1 MASDSEKKDPQAS
14 LEDFWE
20 SLLTKTP
27 GKVTNI
33 FPPSLYTNLLPPLK
47 PRGPAKGINAAESY
61 EAAAAECRNK
71 VKRIV
76 RECHRTNEKFT
87 DPEFDI
93 EDDLN
98 VGQCLKG
105 LLETGADTPPPGTLS
120 SVDSVDL
127 RNALNTLADSG
138 IVGSA
143 LTVDVNA
150 VSKVLNVGTGRRD
163 GPDPKAVHRI
173 DWIYEEPR
181 FVIDGFSSSDV
192 RQGGNGDCWWV
203 AAVAT
208 LCSVEHLME
217 RVCVARDEEC
227 GVYGFVF
234 HRDGEWFSTVVD
246 DNLYLRYSDFD
257 AHIDIYDPTG
267 EKERKYKK
275 SEQTGSEALY
285 FAHCADDNETW
296 LPLLEKAYAKVHG
309 DFGAISGGWSGEA
322 VEDMT
327 GGVTTTIFTNKILSK
342 ERLWKELL
350 NEKKEFIFAA
360 SSPSLGSDAE
370 SRRGLALSHA
380 YSILKSI
387 EEEDENGKKVRLVL
401 IRNPWGAR
409 AWTGVGEWNGPWSD
423 GSKEWTPYWMKKL
436 DYQFGDDGMFW
447 MSYDDLRSRFDI
459 LDRTRLFSE
468 DWTVVQQWTSLSIG
482 WVTGYLNTK
491 FLVEIKQGGPTVFV
505 LSQLDDRY
513 FKGLEG
519 QYTFELHFLL
529 QEEGAPAG
537 EHLVRAR
544 SNWFGTRSVSAEVDL
559 EPGRYEVIPK
569 IAASRDLTK
578 LEVQDIVKDFA
589 EKNGQKLRQIG
600 MNYDIAN
607 AKGIVELTD
616 EEKAAKEKK
625 AKDKADKEK
634 AEKDKEAADKAE
646 FEEWKKSKAEKEA
659 KAAKAAK
666 KGDEKAKKVSLK
678 EEAESK
684 KPEAQEVVE
693 KDDHKGDEEKPEKAE
708 SSSDE
713 DSETPESDDDAS
725 EESSQEA
732 EASAKSEKKTPAK
745 PAAAEASP
753 KPAASK
759 VSEQQTIKPPSAL
772 PFRGGPPAHSP
783 PGSVY
788 DGPPMSE
795 FGSYAGAYAD
805 ADAAPPPQPAAPAA
819 ATDANPNPWNA
830 ICVVGLKVYARD
842 KDVSIKLIKPKNPE
856 EGAMLD
862 VDGATPAGATM

>member
-1 MASDSEKKDPQAS
+1 MASENEKKDPQAS
-14 LEDFWE
+14 LEDFWS

-33 FPPSLYTNLLPPLK
+33 FPPSLYANLLPPLK
-47 PRGPAKGINAAESY
+47 PKGPAKGINAAKSY
-61 EAAAAECRNK
+61 EAAAEDCRNK

-87 DPEFDI
+87 DPDFDI
-93 EDDLN
+93 EDDLGT
-98 VGQCLKG
+98 GQCLKG
-105 LLETGADTPPPGTLS
+105 LLDSGADTPPPGAVST
-120 SVDSVDL
+120 VDGDDL
-127 RNALNTLADSG
+127 RSALNTLAESG

-143 LTVDVNA
+143 LTVDVVA
-150 VSKVLNVGTGRRD
+150 VSKVLNAGEGGRSE
-163 GPDPKAVHRI
+163 GPDPKAVHRV
-173 DWIYEEPR
+173 DWIYEKPQ
-181 FVIDGFSSSDV
+181 FAVDGFSSSDV

-208 LCSVEHLME
+208 LCTMEHLME

-246 DNLYLRYSDFD
+246 DNLYLRQSDFD
-257 AHIDIYDPTG
+257 AYVDIYDPTG
-267 EKERKYKK
+267 EKEKKWRK

-285 FAHCADDNETW
+285 FAHCANENETW

-309 DFGAISGGWSGEA
+309 DFDAIAGGWSGEA

-350 NEKKEFIFAA
+350 NEKRDFLFAA
-360 SSPSLGSDAE
+360 SSPSLGSDSE
-370 SRRGLALSHA
+370 SRRGLALGHA
-380 YSILKSI
+380 YSVLKAI
-387 EEEDENGKKVRLVL
+387 EEEDENGNKVRLVL

-409 AWTGVGEWNGPWSD
+409 AWTGIGEWNGPWSD
-423 GSKEWTPYWMKKL
+423 GSKEWTPYWLKKL

-459 LDRTRLFSE
+459 LNRTRLFSE

-491 FLVEIKQGGPTVFV
+491 FLVEIKQSGPTVFV

-513 FKGLEG
+513 FRGLEG

-544 SNWFGTRSVSAEVDL
+544 STWFGTRSVSAEVDL

-569 IAASRDLTK
+569 IAASRDPSK
-578 LEVQDIVKDFA
+578 PEVQDIVKKYA
-589 EKNGQKLRQIG
+589 EENGQKLRQIG

-607 AKGIVELTD
+607 AKGIIELTE

-625 AKDKADKEK
+625 AKDKADKGK

-646 FEEWKKSKAEKEA
+646 FEEWKKAKAEKEK

-666 KGDEKAKKVSLK
+666 KGGEKTKEVPQK
-678 EEAESK
+678 EEEKSK
-684 KPEAQEVVE
+684 KPEAE
-693 KDDHKGDEEKPEKAE
+693 KERVDDKADQGKSKKAE
-708 SSSDE
+708 SSSEDE
-713 DSETPESDDDAS
+713 DSETPDSDDDDS
-725 EESSQEA
+725 DESSQQGES
-732 EASAKSEKKTPAK
+732 SAKTDKETPAK
-745 PAAAEASP
+745 PAAPEAL
-753 KPAASK
+753 KPATSK
-759 VSEQQTIKPPSAL
+759 VSEQQTLKPPSAL
-772 PFRGGPPAHSP
+772 PFRGGPSAPSP

-795 FGSYAGAYAD
+795 IGSYAGAYAD
-805 ADAAPPPQPAAPAA
+805 ADAAAPPPPEPARPA
-819 ATDANPNPWNA
+819 TEANPNPWNA

-842 KDVSIKLIKPKNPE
+842 KDVSIKLIKPKSLE

-862 VDGATPAGATM
+862 VDGATAAGATM